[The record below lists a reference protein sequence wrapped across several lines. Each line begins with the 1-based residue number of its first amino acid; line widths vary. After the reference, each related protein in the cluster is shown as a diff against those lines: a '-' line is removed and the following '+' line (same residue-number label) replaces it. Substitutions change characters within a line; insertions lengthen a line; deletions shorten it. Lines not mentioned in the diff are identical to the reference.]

1 MENDYLIQRKPMNA
15 LFIFALPIIVGNL
28 FQQFYTMA
36 DSAIVGPVCGG
47 AGAGGGGG
55 VLRAD

>member
-36 DSAIVGPVCGG
+36 DSASW
-47 AGAGGGGG
+47 AGLWGSRRWRRWG
-55 VLRAD
+55 RPTR